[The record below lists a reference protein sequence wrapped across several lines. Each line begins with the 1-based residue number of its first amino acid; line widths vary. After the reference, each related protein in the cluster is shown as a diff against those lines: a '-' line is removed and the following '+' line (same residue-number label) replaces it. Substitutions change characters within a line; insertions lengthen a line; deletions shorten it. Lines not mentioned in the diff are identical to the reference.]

1 MSAGYWICKR
11 NPGESIEMEYLGFV
25 NTVRLIRVIYGQHA
39 WLTINGETHGPLAAG
54 AEIVMDGHP
63 KPSVPMFGTTILL
76 AIVRFKG
83 QEVTIGINASKEVK
97 LRAVE

>member
-1 MSAGYWICKR
+1 MWICKR
-11 NPGESIEMEYLGFV
+11 NPGESIEMEYLGYV
-25 NTVRLIRVIYGQHA
+25 NTVKLVRVIDGKHA
-39 WLTINGETHGPLAAG
+39 WIIINGDTLGPLAAG

-63 KPSVPMFGTTILL
+63 KPSVPMFGTTISL

-83 QEVTIGINASKEVK
+83 QEVTIGVNASKEVK

>member
-11 NPGESIEMEYLGFV
+11 NPGESIEMEYLGYV
-25 NTVRLIRVIYGQHA
+25 NTVNLVRVIDGKHA
-39 WLTINGETHGPLAAG
+39 WIIINGEPHGPLAAG
-54 AEIVMDGHP
+54 TEIVMAG
-63 KPSVPMFGTTILL
+63 KTAILL

-83 QEVTIGINASKEVK
+83 QEVTIGVNASKEVK

>member
-1 MSAGYWICKR
+1 MWICKR
-11 NPGESIEMEYLGFV
+11 NPGELIEMEHLGYV
-25 NTVRLIRVIYGQHA
+25 NTVKLVRVIDGKHA
-39 WLTINGETHGPLAAG
+39 WIIINGETYGPLAAG
-54 AEIVMDGHP
+54 AEIVMAG
-63 KPSVPMFGTTILL
+63 KTAILL

>member
-54 AEIVMDGHP
+54 TEIVMGG
-63 KPSVPMFGTTILL
+63 KTAILL